1 MEDLLEDE
9 DEDFDK
15 DDKVIISRKT
25 GAKKKKCL
33 HTHTCTRSCTRHR
46 RGSTYTRK
54 ITHTHT
60 DEQND
65 FFPFPAIS
73 SPPPRSANTV
83 CRDHNGSSQPF
94 HSRPCQETHFSHL
107 FSGRLPFFSLLQFFP
122 LRLFF
127 PPLRRIYDTD
137 AVIPP
142 PASCENTRPYKVLS

>member
-25 GAKKKKCL
+25 GAKKKNVCTRTHARARAHATGGGRHTPGKS
-33 HTHTCTRSCTRHR
+33 HTHT
-46 RGSTYTRK
+46 
-54 ITHTHT
+54 
-60 DEQND
+60 EQND

-83 CRDHNGSSQPF
+83 CRDRNGSSQPF

-107 FSGRLPFFSLLQFFP
+107 FSGRLPFFSLLQFF
-122 LRLFF
+122 RCAYFF
-127 PPLRRIYDTD
+127 LPSVEFTSRTL
-137 AVIPP
+137 
-142 PASCENTRPYKVLS
+142 

>member
-15 DDKVIISRKT
+15 DDKVIMSRQT
-25 GAKKKKCL
+25 GAKKKNVCTRARARAHATGGGRHTPGKS
-33 HTHTCTRSCTRHR
+33 HTHT
-46 RGSTYTRK
+46 Y
-54 ITHTHT
+54 
-60 DEQND
+60 EQND

-73 SPPPRSANTV
+73 SPLPRSANTV
-83 CRDHNGSSQPF
+83 CRDRNGSSLPF

-107 FSGRLPFFSLLQFFP
+107 FSGRLPFFLSLLQSFP

-142 PASCENTRPYKVLS
+142 PPAS